1 MIIKEVRDG
10 KNNHDKRKLDRR
22 QHSRRT
28 FQLSFKRQKI
38 EHCSLM
44 WEERKLPPA
53 AQLAWMQRVWH
64 LEFRKQKACCLLP
77 ATLAPWGRQGIASLE
92 TCTQEAS
99 ELGTLGTEQGE
110 LGPRTNGNLHSHH
123 RDPSPHPLLC
133 CDHAWPLPAGTLEA
147 PSLEK
152 APRENSTSGQRE
164 EG

>member
-1 MIIKEVRDG
+1 M
-10 KNNHDKRKLDRR
+10 RR
-22 QHSRRT
+22 EKAATGHSARMDAEGLT
-28 FQLSFKRQKI
+28 PGVQEAESVLSVAS
-38 EHCSLM
+38 HC
-44 WEERKLPPA
+44 
-53 AQLAWMQRVWH
+53 
-64 LEFRKQKACCLLP
+64 C
-77 ATLAPWGRQGIASLE
+77 TLGETGIASLE

-99 ELGTLGTEQGE
+99 ELGTPGTEQGE

-133 CDHAWPLPAGTLEA
+133 CDHARPLPAGTLEA